1 MKLKD
6 AELKLKKNE
15 VAKQDTSVDKSK
27 VFSDA
32 MRSSAIGVSD
42 DPIEAIAFFM
52 NVEQLFDVYK
62 VPTDLKALLIR
73 PYLNDKVK
81 SIVSKLTPDVAGNY
95 LRFKDALLHEF
106 ILSSNTYFNQ
116 SINQSINNFLEWP

>member
-1 MKLKD
+1 
-6 AELKLKKNE
+6 
-15 VAKQDTSVDKSK
+15 
-27 VFSDA
+27 

-42 DPIEAIAFFM
+42 DPIEAIAFVM

-73 PYLNDKVK
+73 LYLNDKVK

-106 ILSSNTYFNQ
+106 ILSSNTNFNQ
-116 SINQSINNFLEWP
+116 SINQSINIFLEWP